1 MAGGEP
7 CPAALLAARAAALPG
22 ALGAATRRATLRGW
36 QAVTMEHEST
46 LPADA
51 PGGLEGAHGLRGRR
65 VLVVGASSGIGRAVA
80 VAAAGAGARVVLS
93 ARRTDLLAEAADAA
107 GAAGAGSAAGA
118 AGATGTG
125 AVAIPC
131 DVSDEGACEA
141 LVAAAARA
149 AGGIDAV
156 VYAAGASPLV
166 RLADA
171 TETVWIGVLRSNLLG
186 AASVLR
192 SALGHL
198 REAVDPAVVLL
209 SSHSVGDPW
218 PGLGVYAASKAAL
231 DELARGLRAEEPWL
245 RAVRVAVGPTLT
257 GFADAWDSES
267 ASRAIEEW
275 AAAGHLRHEVQQ
287 PEYVAAVV
295 CDLLGD
301 PARRSDLVVIGGSAK
316 EAPPAG

>member
-1 MAGGEP
+1 
-7 CPAALLAARAAALPG
+7 
-22 ALGAATRRATLRGW
+22 
-36 QAVTMEHEST
+36 MEHEST
-46 LPADA
+46 LPGDE
-51 PGGLEGAHGLRGRR
+51 PGAKEGAHGLRGRR

-107 GAAGAGSAAGA
+107 GAAGAAGVVGAAGVGAEAAGA

-131 DVSDEGACEA
+131 DVSDEGACKA

-171 TETVWIGVLRSNLLG
+171 TEAVWIGVLRSNLLG

-257 GFADAWDSES
+257 GFADGWDSES

-295 CDLLGD
+295 CDVLGD